1 MKSAALCL
9 LYGIVFARSNDG
21 ARGHLPLE
29 LPQGVGGAP
38 VKLIE
43 EDGLGAAVSLI
54 EPSDLAPNIERGLA
68 YARVVE
74 ALHAD
79 RTVLPMRYGCLFTE
93 EPRVV
98 ELLRLHREEYAA
110 ILRELDGC
118 VEMGVRALVDH
129 QESPNAD
136 CGVLVAES
144 FSQTP
149 GTAYLAGRRAVYAE
163 REWRDR
169 EDGRVVERCREAL
182 TGLFVRWKAE
192 SLQSNSPHVALSFL
206 VKREAVESFRVAFRR
221 FSRTERARLLLSGP
235 WPPYNFAAPERSPC
249 RDRSP

>member
-1 MKSAALCL
+1 MTCL
-9 LYGIVFARSNDG
+9 LYGIVFSPSE
-21 ARGHLPLE
+21 GHLPLE

-54 EPSDLAPNIERGLA
+54 EPPDLTPNVERVLS

-79 RTVLPMRYGCLFTE
+79 RTVLPMRYGCLFRE

-118 VEMGVRALVDH
+118 VEIGVRVLM
-129 QESPNAD
+129 ENGNSSNAD

-144 FSQTP
+144 LSQAP

-169 EDGRVVERCREAL
+169 EEGKVVAAL

-206 VKREAVESFRVAFRR
+206 VKREAVEPFRVAFRR

-235 WPPYNFAAPERSPC
+235 WPPYNFAAPERFSC
-249 RDRSP
+249 RDRLP

>member
-1 MKSAALCL
+1 MICL
-9 LYGIVFARSNDG
+9 LYGIVFSPSE
-21 ARGHLPLE
+21 GHLPLE

-74 ALHAD
+74 ALHAG

-118 VEMGVRALVDH
+118 VEMGVRVLADY
-129 QESPNAD
+129 QESPSAD
-136 CGVLVAES
+136 CGMRITES
-144 FSQTP
+144 LSQAQ
-149 GTAYLAGRRAVYAE
+149 GTTYLAGRRTVYAE

-169 EDGRVVERCREAL
+169 EEGKVVAAL

-206 VKREAVESFRVAFRR
+206 VKQEAMESFRVAFRR

-235 WPPYNFAAPERSPC
+235 WPPYNFAAPERVSC